1 MAPRPPPDTPPPP
14 DARPPATGD
23 RGAQTD
29 AGDGRG
35 GQEAH
40 THHPDAPHRPTR
52 TATATRQRRHTP
64 PRPPPTTP
72 HRQRQAHTDLE
83 ALSGRHEVGGERSAA
98 EGVGGEGKA
107 GGRRRPRGVRGRGQ
121 PPPPSS
127 APRWL
132 RGGRASNGERDD
144 GPRDGETRRGA
155 GGGGSGM
162 EWGEGARGAK
172 GAEPET
178 ARGRRATSTRPTP
191 RHHRQRHTAPPPAP
205 LPTTTHTP
213 RTPHASRP
221 HPSSPLL
228 QGGRPW
234 PSTARG
240 RPDPGHHRARAGGGG
255 GSGPPDARN
264 PVRDT
269 ARSSPQSPATPRA
282 TLDTARQRR
291 GGRNTPFSG
300 LSFPPGHGI
309 RQGTASRPSPVSLM
323 ILPQVHLRKPCYDFY
338 FL

>member
-1 MAPRPPPDTPPPP
+1 MAPRPPPDTPP
-14 DARPPATGD
+14 AR
-23 RGAQTD
+23 
-29 AGDGRG
+29 
-35 GQEAH
+35 
-40 THHPDAPHRPTR
+40 
-52 TATATRQRRHTP
+52 
-64 PRPPPTTP
+64 RPPPGHRGPGSSDGRRRRKRRARGAHAPPRRTPPANPDRHGHAAATAHAPSSTPNNP

-191 RHHRQRHTAPPPAP
+191 RHHRQRHTAPPPSASSHHH
-205 LPTTTHTP
+205 THTTHAT
-213 RTPHASRP
+213 RLSA
-221 HPSSPLL
+221 SPLL
-228 QGGRPW
+228 ASPPGRTPVALHRQRAARPRSP
-234 PSTARG
+234 PSTRRRRG
-240 RPDPGHHRARAGGGG
+240 RVRTPQ
-255 GSGPPDARN
+255 RN